1 MEKRGKFSIKTM
13 YHLVFFIGF
22 ITSLRVIFTFNSFDN
37 LDLEILIFFTV
48 EALITSLYLLILKL
62 FGGFNGVDIDKLK
75 GEILDIKFSKFIP
88 LGLLSVGEQ
97 GIGCLLPLL
106 GSGLLGFFALMVFLF
121 IGLFILKYVVIYILM
136 KIIFNFLISLMDFK
150 PTILL
155 ILSLMTFAYSLSV
168 LSDIKVNNLS
178 NQEVQMKKDNLG
190 YAIDLGQKWIA
201 DEDDVWYIVNDILYK
216 SNLDNSKYEIYMDL
230 SDLFESDLL
239 FKEDNK
245 IYFQDNRRFG
255 YIDIDT
261 KTIHII

>member
-1 MEKRGKFSIKTM
+1 MTIGGIMENHGKISIKTM

-22 ITSLRVIFTFNSFDN
+22 ITSLRVIFAFNSFDN

-88 LGLLSVGEQ
+88 LSLLSVGEQ

-136 KIIFNFLISLMDFK
+136 KIILGI
-150 PTILL
+150 TI
-155 ILSLMTFAYSLSV
+155 ILR
-168 LSDIKVNNLS
+168 
-178 NQEVQMKKDNLG
+178 
-190 YAIDLGQKWIA
+190 
-201 DEDDVWYIVNDILYK
+201 
-216 SNLDNSKYEIYMDL
+216 
-230 SDLFESDLL
+230 
-239 FKEDNK
+239 
-245 IYFQDNRRFG
+245 YFTVATAAWHFYR
-255 YIDIDT
+255 
-261 KTIHII
+261 K